1 MVKGTCHTPIP
12 THPLKTQLH
21 VLLLSFLPRFCL
33 FLSCLPPSY
42 LLEHGAFPALVNNEG
57 DTPLDLAE
65 DYEEIVDMLQNK
77 VEQDMIDLK
86 AVKGVEEMM
95 MLEDANRLKN
105 DPNLTPVISH
115 GGATPLHVAAAK
127 NYVQIVKCLVVVV
140 VVVVI

>member
-1 MVKGTCHTPIP
+1 M
-12 THPLKTQLH
+12 QL
-21 VLLLSFLPRFCL
+21 SRYPPPPPP
-33 FLSCLPPSY
+33 PPSY

-65 DYEEIVDMLQNK
+65 DTEDIVDMLQNK
-77 VEQDMIDLK
+77 IDQDMIDLK

-105 DPNLTPVISH
+105 DPNLKPVISH

-127 NYVQIVKCLVVVV
+127 NYTQVVK
-140 VVVVI
+140 

>member
-1 MVKGTCHTPIP
+1 MILVYYS
-12 THPLKTQLH
+12 HP
-21 VLLLSFLPRFCL
+21 VLLRF
-33 FLSCLPPSY
+33 PSY

-65 DYEEIVDMLQNK
+65 DNEDIVDMLQNK
-77 VEQDMIDLK
+77 IDQDMIDLR

-105 DPNLTPVISH
+105 DPNLKPVISH

-127 NYVQIVKCLVVVV
+127 NYAQVVK
-140 VVVVI
+140 